1 MPCEQMFE
9 QYCRYRD
16 LEQQSGIPFYN
27 EVSFSKHKTK
37 FNGATHLSYS
47 PINYGPIKKKTPFPG
62 CSRCLPLSVFGQIMQ

>member
-16 LEQQSGIPFYN
+16 LEQESGIPFYN
-27 EVSFSKHKTK
+27 EVSFSNRKTQ

-47 PINYGPIKKKTPFPG
+47 PINYGPITKQNKNFSG
-62 CSRCLPLSVFGQIMQ
+62 VFQVSVFGQIMQ

>member
-16 LEQQSGIPFYN
+16 LEQESGIPFYN
-27 EVSFSKHKTK
+27 EVSFSNRKTQ

-47 PINYGPIKKKTPFPG
+47 
-62 CSRCLPLSVFGQIMQ
+62 